1 MNVGKAECNMK
12 KGRFLRTAVALAGAV
27 CLAAG
32 GSVACAAET
41 AEIPVVSYG
50 LGVLAAQTDMAVSAP
65 VGNEVVFSA
74 DVFARGVNLSRVDY
88 VTFKSI
94 PSAASGELLL
104 GSTRVV
110 AGQTVSAENLS
121 YLTFCAATEEPTHA
135 SFTFTANGSATAML
149 CNIYLID
156 EINYTPTVSMV
167 SDLSLNLS
175 THKDMRFYGTLS
187 AYDPDGDGLIF
198 EVVSYPENGSLRM
211 TDRTAGSYVY
221 TPAKGYSGTDRF
233 SYVARDKYGN
243 YSAAT
248 TVNLKVTLPGT
259 SVSYVDMEDSHA
271 HNAALTLTEAGV
283 MSGTQMGNRY
293 YFHPERRVSRAE
305 FLVMAMNAAGITEVP
320 DCDTTVFADD
330 ADIPESV
337 KGYVAAAYEMKYIS
351 GSLSDGKLCF
361 LPNEEIT
368 RAQAAVMLS
377 NIVGLCDVAVIPT
390 FADTSE
396 IPVWATEAIYSLNA
410 AGIMTGQ
417 GGYISPTAKITR
429 AQTAQMLAAAMAYVG
444 E

>member
-1 MNVGKAECNMK
+1 MK
-12 KGRFLRTAVALAGAV
+12 KAGLRGAVAALVGAA

-32 GSVACAAET
+32 GVVCAAES

-50 LGVLAAQTDMAVSAP
+50 VNVLAAQTDMAVSAP
-65 VGNEVVFSA
+65 VGNEAVFSA
-74 DVFARGVNLSRVDY
+74 DVFARGVNLSSVDY
-88 VTFKSI
+88 ITVKSI
-94 PSAASGELLL
+94 PDAAAGELLL
-104 GSTRVV
+104 GSTRVA
-110 AGQTVSAENLS
+110 AGQTISAANLS
-121 YLTFCAATEEPTHA
+121 YMTFCAATEEPGVA
-135 SFTFTANGSATAML
+135 SFTFTANGNATAMV

-156 EINYTPTVSMV
+156 GINYTPTVSMA
-167 SDLSLNLS
+167 SGLSLNTS
-175 THKDMRFYGTLS
+175 TYKDMPLYGTLS

-198 EVVSYPENGSLRM
+198 EVVSYPENGSIRL
-211 TDRTAGSYVY
+211 TDRTMGTYVY
-221 TPAKGYSGTDRF
+221 TPADGYVGNDHF

-243 YSAAT
+243 YSAAA
-248 TVNLKVTLPGT
+248 TVNLKVSVCGT
-259 SVSYVDMEDSHA
+259 SVTYADMDGSQA
-271 HNAALTLTEAGV
+271 YNAALTLTEAGV
-283 MSGTQMGNRY
+283 MSGKQVGNRY
-293 YFHPERRVSRAE
+293 YFYPTETVSRVE

-320 DCDTTVFADD
+320 DCTTTVFADD
-330 ADIPESV
+330 AEIPSTM

-377 NIVGLCDVAVIPT
+377 NIVGLCDVAVTPT

-417 GGYISPTAKITR
+417 GGYISPVAKLTR
-429 AQTAQMLAAAMAYVG
+429 AQTAQMLAAAMAYTTTDK
-444 E
+444 